1 LNLEGKMSQM
11 LFNSTDLI
19 EEIVRKNYHSAFVLY
34 SLGIPFYTY
43 EQLTLEEVC
52 KQKKIELDYVLLML
66 SEANFSASSESRK
79 LKNASVETIVGYLK
93 HQHIFFLQKKIPFI
107 AHLIENLPEKKRL
120 FTDLQLM
127 FPLFAEDFIHHIH
140 EEEDTFF
147 YYILSLVK
155 ASKNVVN
162 KAQLYDLLQR
172 YSTQEFALAH
182 DTHDDEMQGIRQLTN
197 HYQLPEQ
204 ASLYVQVVYFH
215 LQDLETHLQQ
225 HAYIENE
232 ILFPKALVLEN
243 TLKQDFFEQSKW
255 N

>member
-1 LNLEGKMSQM
+1 MNPTYKH
-11 LFNSTDLI
+11 TDLI
-19 EEIVRKNYHSAFVLY
+19 EDIIKQNYHNAFVLY
-34 SLGIPFYTY
+34 SLGIPFYHY
-43 EQLTLEEVC
+43 ETTALGSVC
-52 KQKKIELDYVLLML
+52 KQKNIEIEYVLRLL
-66 SEANFSASSESRK
+66 SEANFSITSEIRK
-79 LKNASVETIVGYLK
+79 LKNASIEAILGYLK

-107 AHLIENLPEKKRL
+107 AHLVENIPEKKRL

-155 ASKNVVN
+155 ASKN
-162 KAQLYDLLQR
+162 KGHRREIYELLQK
-172 YSTQEFALAH
+172 YSIQEFALAH
-182 DTHDDEMQGIRQLTN
+182 DTHDDEMLGIRQLTH

-204 ASLYVQVVYFH
+204 ASLYVEVVYFH
-215 LQDLETHLQQ
+215 LQDLEKHLQQ

-232 ILFPKALVLEN
+232 LLFPKALVLEN
-243 TLKQDFFEQSKW
+243 TIKQELFEQSKW